1 MSAKDVKVTVNLP
14 QTIVET
20 LRELARNDGTTMT
33 EILRKSILTEKL
45 LTEERDRGSKI
56 LIEDKNNQFRQLI
69 WR

>member
-20 LRELARNDGTTMT
+20 LRELARKDGTTMT
-33 EILRKSILTEKL
+33 DILRKSILTEKL
-45 LTEERDRGSKI
+45 LTEERDKGSKI
-56 LIEDKNNQFRQLI
+56 LIEDKDNRFRQLI